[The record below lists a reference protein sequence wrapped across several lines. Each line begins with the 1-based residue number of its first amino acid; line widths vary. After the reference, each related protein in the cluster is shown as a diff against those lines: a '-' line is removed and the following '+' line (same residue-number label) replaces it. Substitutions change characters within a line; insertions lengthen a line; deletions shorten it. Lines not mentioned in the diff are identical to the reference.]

1 MRIYDW
7 FQLQC
12 HFCLIESVKANWDNF
27 KILFDIFQLFCDCQI
42 FIAAFCFYLFQAFP
56 VTCLQFKI
64 AFPII
69 LINLI
74 FVYDV
79 DASISCAFFAFLYS
93 QFNNLPYFI
102 VYFFAF
108 VCSLFRQSDVISWRR
123 AVDAFAAKFNL
134 DCTSGLLNLVLYP
147 WNHFDKSVLLFRLDS
162 DFSFG
167 FAYYGTH

>member
-1 MRIYDW
+1 MILVADWIHSSLCAAIILDQKFGKNLFSWEFSLRIYDW
-7 FQLQC
+7 FQLKC
-12 HFCLIESVKANWDNF
+12 HFCLIQSVKVNWDNF

-102 VYFFAF
+102 VYLFAF
-108 VCSLFRQSDVISWRR
+108 VCSLFRQSDVW
-123 AVDAFAAKFNL
+123 
-134 DCTSGLLNLVLYP
+134 YP
-147 WNHFDKSVLLFRLDS
+147 GGVLLMHL
-162 DFSFG
+162 
-167 FAYYGTH
+167 

>member
-1 MRIYDW
+1 MLATKILDQKFGKKIFSREFSLRIYDL

-42 FIAAFCFYLFQAFP
+42 FIAAFCFYSFQAFP
-56 VTCLQFKI
+56 ATCLQFKI

-69 LINLI
+69 LIHLI
-74 FVYDV
+74 LVHDV

-102 VYFFAF
+102 VYFFAL
-108 VCSLFRQSDVISWRR
+108 VCSLFRQSDVWYPGGVL
-123 AVDAFAAKFNL
+123 AVDAFVAKLTWIVHQVF
-134 DCTSGLLNLVLYP
+134 
-147 WNHFDKSVLLFRLDS
+147 
-162 DFSFG
+162 
-167 FAYYGTH
+167 